1 MTRDVTSVIASS
13 VSKTAKPVKVIDDE
27 GRVRCA
33 SGTYGI
39 RREETWEDSHG
50 KVVHYNLAFI
60 HHGVCSVDNGRVLGY
75 DNAHGVPERHWMG
88 EVVPAL
94 SEEYDVIY
102 QRFQR
107 ELDQLRRTI

>member
-1 MTRDVTSVIASS
+1 M
-13 VSKTAKPVKVIDDE
+13 
-27 GRVRCA
+27 RCA

-39 RREETWEDSHG
+39 RREETWQDGTG

-75 DNAHGVPERHWMG
+75 DNAHGKPERHWMG
-88 EVVPAL
+88 TVEPAS

-102 QRFQR
+102 ERFQH